1 MHLTFGTD
9 ELIVKEDFH
18 VTPSPGSRD
27 PIIPDFKSDAAT
39 VAAYA
44 DARVRFER
52 RIASDAEERTRAAYA
67 KKRALIRA
75 EIAAA
80 ASFVDDRK
88 EKAERA
94 LRSYGRRY
102 AHRIVGGNKP
112 VKPSFWEILFS
123 FGWADRMFKHALM
136 TADEVVQAQ
145 SRRRRWQ
152 RDEDELEA
160 QVHRTLYLEDDAR
173 KKFFEGPDAT
183 AAFHAEPGASG
194 LNKRVVEIKA
204 ERLRYATRLG
214 NGEVS
219 PTEQRDRA
227 FAEQQISP
235 LGLPFSGMAIVRI
248 TRYGNLTYF
257 ILRDLEGK
265 VCSLGYD
272 LRLEP
277 LIDSVMDAYRV
288 ADSYEVRLSPSPA
301 GTPMT
306 VADHYAANFKDEE
319 LGRSEYRKARVALRT
334 PRSDIPPMIL
344 HMTLKVETNE
354 RDIVDLLASFARML
368 KAQSEASHE

>member
-9 ELIVKEDFH
+9 MVTVKEDLQ
-18 VTPSPGSRD
+18 VTPSLGSLD
-27 PIIPDFKSDAAT
+27 PIIPDFKSDAAA

-52 RIASDAEERTRAAYA
+52 RIASEAEERTHAAYA
-67 KKRALIRA
+67 KKRAVIRA

-80 ASFVDDRK
+80 ASFVAERK

-94 LRSYGRRY
+94 LRNYGRLY
-102 AHRIVGGNKP
+102 GHRIVGGSKP
-112 VKPSFWEILFS
+112 VKPSFWEVLFS
-123 FGWADRMFKHALM
+123 FGWANRMFKHALV

-145 SRRRRWQ
+145 SRRQRWQ

-160 QVHRTLYLEDDAR
+160 QLHRTLYLEDDAR
-173 KKFFEGPDAT
+173 KKFFEGPDSST
-183 AAFHAEPGASG
+183 AFHAEPGVSG
-194 LNKRVVEIKA
+194 LSKRVAEIKA

-214 NGEVS
+214 NGKVS
-219 PTEQRDRA
+219 PAEQRDRA

-235 LGLPFSGMAIVRI
+235 LGLPFSGMTIVRI
-248 TRYGNLTYF
+248 ARYGDLTYF

-265 VCSLGYD
+265 LCNLGYD

-277 LIDSVMDAYRV
+277 LIDSVLDAYRV
-288 ADSYEVRLSPSPA
+288 ADSYEVRRTPSRA

-334 PRSDIPPMIL
+334 PRSDIPPMIF

-354 RDIVDLLASFARML
+354 RDIVDLLASFAQTL
-368 KAQSEASHE
+368 KAQSGAA